1 MKIIKKIKYFK
12 EKYLGISYEE
22 KKRLKKVLK
31 EASLSDKYK
40 LIKNHK
46 NNTKLLYNKD
56 LKKFLKFN
64 SSAKSK
70 KKILNEY
77 YGYKWY
83 FSLVQKNSERRKFL
97 KIIKKKNKKFLLI
110 KKIDGLQIKSW
121 KPLSENYV
129 YIIKVYKHYKKY
141 FLDKNI
147 KFIHGD
153 LTLDNIIF
161 NSKKITII
169 DWEFYSPNSKYIGL
183 DLAYLFLSSISIPYA
198 ASKKLAKKDV
208 LLFKNLWV
216 ILYKENINKKIL
228 NNPFNFFQKHIMK
241 NNKLREAYRISK
253 KKFFPF
259 TLDKKF
265 ENKVLKIINELKY
278 DA

>member
-46 NNTKLLYNKD
+46 NNTRLLYNKD
-56 LKKFLKFN
+56 LQKFLKFN

-83 FSLVQKNSERRKFL
+83 FSIVQKNSERRKFL
-97 KIIKKKNKKFLLI
+97 KIINKKNKKFLLI
-110 KKIDGLQIKSW
+110 KKINGLQIKSW

-129 YIIKVYKHYKKY
+129 YIIKVYRHYKKH

-161 NSKKITII
+161 NSKKTTII
-169 DWEFYSPNSKYIGL
+169 DWEFYSPNCKYIGL
-183 DLAYLFLSSISIPYA
+183 DLAYFFLSSISIPYA
-198 ASKKLAKKDV
+198 ASKKLEKKDV
-208 LLFKNLWV
+208 MLFKNLWL
-216 ILYKENINKKIL
+216 ILFKENINKKIL
-228 NNPFNFFQKHIMK
+228 NNPFNFFQKHIMN
-241 NNKLREAYRISK
+241 NNKLREAYKISK

-265 ENKVLKIINELKY
+265 ENKVLKIINEL
-278 DA
+278 